1 MNAKSFAR
9 RSLNRASRD
18 RGNEPMASL
27 SELYFSAE
35 GLAHTKGVDQFK
47 KIMTIDRARK
57 LYLSVFESKGYSWV
71 QEHFVE
77 MLVNMAGR
85 EQRQNSVPSETYRA
99 IDDRLSNG
107 LCEDPY
113 DDGPDEYPGGYSDYG
128 SHQQARNRRGGCS
141 S

>member
-1 MNAKSFAR
+1 
-9 RSLNRASRD
+9 
-18 RGNEPMASL
+18 MASL